1 MTFPTLQILLN
12 EREIG
17 TLSQLPG
24 DRNLFVFNEDYVND
38 IARPTLSLSFK
49 DKAGGLITNIRPTQ
63 TRLPT
68 FFSNLLPEGE
78 MRTYLAERA
87 NVKPEREFYL
97 LWALGEDLPGAIR
110 AVPIADSRLLQLND
124 DRDKSANIELEE
136 DPLLRFSLAGVQ
148 LKFSALKNAHGGLTI
163 PANGCGG
170 DWIIKLPDTR
180 FENVPENEYAMMELA
195 RHIGIDVPETA
206 LVPLDTIDGLPTE
219 IEQHG
224 KHAFV
229 IKRFDRGGINGR
241 VHIEDFA
248 QIYAVYPQQK
258 YKNASYRNIAEV
270 IWLELGEVDLVEFIR
285 RFVFNSLIGNGDM
298 HLKNWSLIYP
308 DGRHPQL
315 APAYDF
321 VSTIPYIHNDTL
333 ALNFLKSKR
342 FQDLSLEGFKLFANK
357 TNLPEHVLLETVAN
371 TVADFKAVWDNSL
384 EFGIETKIKD
394 AIDKHLANLPL
405 FKL

>member
-124 DRDKSANIELEE
+124 DRDKSANIELDE

-148 LKFSALKNAHGGLTI
+148 LKLSALERVLMKLLLVKKLMR
-163 PANGCGG
+163 PA
-170 DWIIKLPDTR
+170 P
-180 FENVPENEYAMMELA
+180 
-195 RHIGIDVPETA
+195 
-206 LVPLDTIDGLPTE
+206 
-219 IEQHG
+219 
-224 KHAFV
+224 
-229 IKRFDRGGINGR
+229 
-241 VHIEDFA
+241 
-248 QIYAVYPQQK
+248 
-258 YKNASYRNIAEV
+258 
-270 IWLELGEVDLVEFIR
+270 
-285 RFVFNSLIGNGDM
+285 
-298 HLKNWSLIYP
+298 
-308 DGRHPQL
+308 
-315 APAYDF
+315 
-321 VSTIPYIHNDTL
+321 
-333 ALNFLKSKR
+333 
-342 FQDLSLEGFKLFANK
+342 
-357 TNLPEHVLLETVAN
+357 
-371 TVADFKAVWDNSL
+371 
-384 EFGIETKIKD
+384 
-394 AIDKHLANLPL
+394 
-405 FKL
+405 